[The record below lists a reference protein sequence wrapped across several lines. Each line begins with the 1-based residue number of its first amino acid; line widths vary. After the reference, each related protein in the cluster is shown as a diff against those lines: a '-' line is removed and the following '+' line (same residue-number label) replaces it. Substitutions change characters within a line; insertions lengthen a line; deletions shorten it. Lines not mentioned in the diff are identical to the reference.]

1 VRKINS
7 VDTNSNQDNETKTI
21 FKDGRPMMII
31 NHIFNVHRRAEHL
44 LKSASFESIIL
55 SHPNFE
61 TAF

>member
-1 VRKINS
+1 
-7 VDTNSNQDNETKTI
+7 
-21 FKDGRPMMII
+21 MMII
-31 NHIFNVHRRAEHL
+31 NQILNVRRRAEHL